1 MDWNANNTESMEGK
15 SFPEAK
21 NAKKLVKYPP
31 KPRFLMASSIESI
44 KKEENSLYHLYH
56 PKFLVLA

>member
-31 KPRFLMASSIESI
+31 QTKNSYGHSIESI
-44 KKEENSLYHLYH
+44 KKEENSVYHLYH